1 MVIVT
6 ITSLASLHPYEIYIG
21 TISPDCVNGSISLL
35 IGDSPYNGKNKKM
48 EKTKKVKKKRKWLV
62 FQKIEF
68 RIGKCETNLFPTLT
82 IKKPTNQKLK

>member
-1 MVIVT
+1 M
-6 ITSLASLHPYEIYIG
+6 E
-21 TISPDCVNGSISLL
+21 
-35 IGDSPYNGKNKKM
+35 KM

>member
-1 MVIVT
+1 
-6 ITSLASLHPYEIYIG
+6 
-21 TISPDCVNGSISLL
+21 
-35 IGDSPYNGKNKKM
+35 M

-82 IKKPTNQKLK
+82 IKKPTNQKLKWKNKQPEVKKQKKKQWMIILFQYTYQ

>member
-35 IGDSPYNGKNKKM
+35 IGDSPFN